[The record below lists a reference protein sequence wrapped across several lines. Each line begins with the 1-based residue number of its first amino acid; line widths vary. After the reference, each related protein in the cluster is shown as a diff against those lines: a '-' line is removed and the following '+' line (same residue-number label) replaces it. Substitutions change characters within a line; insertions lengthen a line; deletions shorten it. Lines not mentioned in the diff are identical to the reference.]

1 MQRFKGLTLVELMI
15 AVALIGILV
24 VTMGA
29 VGKFVSN
36 ARAELQEDFL
46 PIAQANL
53 IVETIYQRLL
63 RAPIIKRPGGTTL
76 PFEIFDGGTRL
87 RYEAP
92 VPGGSRT
99 EEIGMDGDTLVYDPD
114 ISDAI
119 PGEVI
124 LRGLESIRFVRDFGD
139 RLAIELSLKGDA
151 GAVRSS
157 VRSRNQFTARSV
169 IN

>member
-1 MQRFKGLTLVELMI
+1 MQRFNGLTLVELMI

-29 VGKFVSN
+29 VGTFVSN

-46 PIAQANL
+46 PVAQANL

-87 RYEAP
+87 RYEG
-92 VPGGSRT
+92 PGGSTT
-99 EEIGMDGDTLVYDPD
+99 EEMKGVGDTLVYDPD
-114 ISDAI
+114 ISDEI

-124 LRGLESIRFVRDFGD
+124 LRGLESIRFARDYQD

-151 GAVRSS
+151 GAVRCS
-157 VRSRNQFTARSV
+157 VRSRNQFTPRST